1 MTETSTQVGFQSKAP
16 RLGLV
21 PGFDGFRGMGM
32 LMVMLV
38 HATNT
43 MFEGW
48 STLVDCFFV
57 LSGFLITT
65 LLLQEYRSTDGIS
78 LRKFYARRAA
88 RLYPSVLLFCFVWL
102 CISTVSTIIGFE
114 PLSLGRVAADV
125 GAAVTYTY
133 HVFFPV
139 GLAMIEPAVQNQR
152 TMWHLWTLSLEE
164 WFYLV
169 IAGTV
174 LVCVRRRWIR
184 SLGWIMAGTA
194 AAIGICRLF
203 AITGFAQNDP
213 DMIAGARLIFMQ
225 RPDGLMLGVAL
236 AVLNAYMDRAFI
248 ERHRG
253 RVLAIAGVAAV
264 VWIVNLNLSNELFEK
279 VGLPFFKYAPTS
291 TSEFAQLGSSHPVYW
306 FQFGHTVSMWCFA
319 VITFAMVHYWDWW
332 LSRIW
337 SIKALQGTGR
347 LSYTLYIWHGLPF
360 IVILALTGGNDASTP
375 IRLARIPVMFL
386 ATFLIAIPVYRYVEM
401 PALKL
406 KLKYSSESQVLDRRT
421 GKMVDTGAVTGT
433 GTADAGTADA
443 GTADAGTAD
452 TGAAD
457 TIEPAN
463 GSASTAS
470 ES

>member
-1 MTETSTQVGFQSKAP
+1 MTDTAPTGFRSKAP
-16 RLGLV
+16 KLGLV

-38 HATNT
+38 HATST

-48 STLVDCFFV
+48 SSLVDCFFV

-78 LRKFYARRAA
+78 LRNFYARRAA
-88 RLYPSVLLFCFVWL
+88 RLFPSVFLFGAVWL
-102 CISTVSTIIGFE
+102 LISTVATIVGFE

-133 HVFFPV
+133 HLFFPV

-184 SLGWIMAGTA
+184 SLGVLMVVA
-194 AAIGICRLF
+194 ASVIGVCRLF
-203 AITGFAQNDP
+203 AVTGFFQNDP
-213 DMIAGARLIFMQ
+213 GMVAGVRLIFMQ

-236 AVLNAYMDRAFI
+236 AVLNAYMDKAFV
-248 ERHRG
+248 EQHRR

-264 VWIVNLNLSNELFEK
+264 VWAVNLNLSNELFEK

-291 TSEFAQLGSSHPVYW
+291 PSEFAGLGGGHDLYW

-319 VITFAMVHYWDWW
+319 IITFAMVHYWDWW
-332 LSRIW
+332 LSRVW
-337 SIKALQGTGR
+337 SGKWLQSTGR

-360 IVILALTGGNDASTP
+360 IIILALSGGEEAPTAVK
-375 IRLARIPVMFL
+375 LARIPVMFL

-406 KLKYSSESQVLDRRT
+406 KLRFSSESEVLDRRT
-421 GKMVDTGAVTGT
+421 GEMVRTDGAPSTAEASVPVDTAPLDQPPDGEPRPARDGAPEQS
-433 GTADAGTADA
+433 
-443 GTADAGTAD
+443 
-452 TGAAD
+452 GA
-457 TIEPAN
+457 PSS
-463 GSASTAS
+463 GS
-470 ES
+470 